1 MSHTKLAQRLATLTA
16 KDQDGNDRADEI
28 RWFAEHLGLDER
40 VQGRYSL
47 LLFFDLYLL
56 MKSGRGNPFMVLDEI
71 EALEGRNRQSR
82 HKPPIQNKHQP
93 LKNLWHKHYE
103 QSDLASMAM
112 NVRRGLNKYGIPFVQ
127 QMIDEAAAAGEERHI
142 VIEHVND
149 IVNDVISGNLGRLRQ
164 EQALTGEWL
173 MFAEYQGQRFYLCLA
188 THHRSTHEHIRQQID
203 RVCTVEFPFLTT
215 ILEPWSPAPLPDLTT
230 PTP

>member
-1 MSHTKLAQRLATLTA
+1 
-16 KDQDGNDRADEI
+16 
-28 RWFAEHLGLDER
+28 
-40 VQGRYSL
+40 
-47 LLFFDLYLL
+47 

-215 ILEPWSPAPLPDLTT
+215 ILEPWSPAPLPNLTT